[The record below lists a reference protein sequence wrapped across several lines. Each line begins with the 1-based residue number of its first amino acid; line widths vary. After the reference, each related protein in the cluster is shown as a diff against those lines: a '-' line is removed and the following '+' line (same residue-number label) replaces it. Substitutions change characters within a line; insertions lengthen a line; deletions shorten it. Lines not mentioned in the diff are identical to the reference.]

1 MRVALREWLKD
12 KRACRH
18 LLIGAVVQFIY
29 IIINA
34 RIVMMITDVI
44 DHYDSYTP
52 YLVKLIGACVIQI
65 ILMSIL
71 SLMRGWSRHEIF
83 TTLNDM
89 YEDKILDADY
99 EMFTKLS
106 CSRIITA
113 SEQIWKISAVGQQ
126 GVQFVLSFVNIITL
140 LISIYLIVPGI
151 AIPIILVYG
160 IGFALIIR
168 TYKLMSVK
176 DEEADETKRKRNQ
189 EMDETINGFAE
200 VRGFC
205 TESRHRN
212 SIHKMNS
219 LILKLRKQK
228 QYANMELNIIIQV
241 IDTIGMAMIILYTVS
256 QIEAG
261 SLTTATGMALI
272 MYVWRIIDP
281 LIMIAEYTD
290 ELSMN
295 LSQINEYDKV
305 VSYKNRT
312 VDTGKTSLESFDNEI
327 VMKDVAFG
335 YEDSGSVV
343 NGLNLSI
350 KKGQRVG
357 ICGVSGGGK
366 TTIFKLLTKFYTPDN
381 GEILIDGIPY
391 SELNGGSLRSHMG
404 IVHQETHIF
413 TGSIMEN
420 LLYANPHA
428 SEYDIID
435 ACKKANIYEFIQG
448 LPEKFDTKVG
458 PKGLKLSGGQKQRI
472 ALARIFLKDPE
483 IILLDEATSALDNES
498 ETLIQDSLNK
508 IEGKTIISIAHRL
521 STIKNS
527 DLIYVIG
534 DHKVLEKGTH
544 DELMQSQ
551 GVYYRLNK

>member
-52 YLVKLIGACVIQI
+52 YLVKLIWVCVIQI

-83 TTLNDM
+83 TTLNDQ

-113 SEQIWKISAVGQQ
+113 SEQIWKISAIGQQ
-126 GVQFVLSFVNIITL
+126 SVQFLMQIVNIITL
-140 LISIYLIVPGI
+140 LTSIYLIVPGI

-160 IGFALIIR
+160 IGFILIIR
-168 TYKLMSVK
+168 VYKLMSVK

-212 SIHKMNS
+212 SIHRMNS
-219 LILKLRKQK
+219 LILKLRRQK

-256 QIEAG
+256 QIAIG

-281 LIMIAEYTD
+281 LIMIAEYAD

-312 VDTGKTSLESFDNEI
+312 VDTGKASLESFDNEI
-327 VMKDVAFG
+327 VMKDVVFG

-343 NGLNLSI
+343 NGLNLTI

-391 SELNGGSLRSHMG
+391 SELNGCSLRSHMG

-413 TGSIMEN
+413 TGTIMEN

-448 LPEKFDTKVG
+448 LPEKFDTTVG

-521 STIKNS
+521 STIRNS

-544 DELMQSQ
+544 DELMQLQ